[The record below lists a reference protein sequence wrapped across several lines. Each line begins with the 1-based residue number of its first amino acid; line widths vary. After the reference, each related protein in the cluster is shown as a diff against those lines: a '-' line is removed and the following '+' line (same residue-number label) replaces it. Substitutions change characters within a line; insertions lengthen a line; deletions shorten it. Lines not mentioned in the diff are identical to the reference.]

1 EISAW
6 FGKSK
11 DVSLKEL
18 NYLASQ
24 KVGEGYELLGVMQ
37 KGFLVDS
44 DIERL
49 SSQPMQHI
57 SLKKETAKEG
67 NQISPVNAPGISKAG
82 SLNSANRETISFS
95 LANAVKTSRISVFN
109 AKGVIVWQRNLGELP
124 AGSSSVDWDGAS
136 LPLGSYH
143 VRLEANGAVLA
154 QKFELK

>member
-44 DIERL
+44 DIESL

-57 SLKKETAKEG
+57 SLKKAEEKQPE
-67 NQISPVNAPGISKAG
+67 PK
-82 SLNSANRETISFS
+82 
-95 LANAVKTSRISVFN
+95 KTSNDIQGSNLGSKIQDNSYVN
-109 AKGVIVWQRNLGELP
+109 AKGAQAKKQNHEKRAVAP
-124 AGSSSVDWDGAS
+124 AYRV
-136 LPLGSYH
+136 
-143 VRLEANGAVLA
+143 
-154 QKFELK
+154 K